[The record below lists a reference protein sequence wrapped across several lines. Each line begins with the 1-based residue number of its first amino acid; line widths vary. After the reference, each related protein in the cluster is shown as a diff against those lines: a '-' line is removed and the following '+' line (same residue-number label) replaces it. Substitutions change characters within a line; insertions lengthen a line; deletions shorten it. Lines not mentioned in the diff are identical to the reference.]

1 MIHSLDQIQR
11 IIYLIN
17 LFGSRVWLQMLNAH
31 VDVVVRGCVQFF
43 RLERQEKKTAQ
54 FQCP

>member
-1 MIHSLDQIQR
+1 MIHNLDQIQR